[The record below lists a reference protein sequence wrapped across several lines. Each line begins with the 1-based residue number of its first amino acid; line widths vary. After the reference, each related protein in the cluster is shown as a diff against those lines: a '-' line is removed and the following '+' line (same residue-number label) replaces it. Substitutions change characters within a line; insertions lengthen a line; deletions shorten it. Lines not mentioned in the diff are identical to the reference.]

1 MSASSLSLAQ
11 LRDLDQRAFVNALGS
26 VFEHSPWVVEAAW
39 RRGPF
44 ENVPELHAA
53 LEVAMR
59 EAPRERQL
67 ELIRA
72 HPELAGREAEQGAL
86 TRDSSNEQASVG
98 LDRLTADELEAL
110 RRLNAAYRE
119 RFGFPLIVCVR
130 EHSKDSIIAWGVA
143 RLAHSREEEINIA
156 LGEITK
162 IARLRL
168 AALVEEAA

>member
-1 MSASSLSLAQ
+1 MSASSLSLAE
-11 LRDLDQRAFVNALGS
+11 LGGLDKRGFVGALGS
-26 VFEHSPWVVEAAW
+26 LFERSPWVVEAAW
-39 RRGPF
+39 RRRPF
-44 ENVPELHAA
+44 GSVPELHAA

-59 EAPRERQL
+59 EAPRERRL

-72 HPELAGREAEQGAL
+72 HPELAGREAQQREL
-86 TRDSSNEQASVG
+86 TRDSSHEQAAAG

-110 RRLNAAYRE
+110 RRLNTAYRE

-130 EHSKDSIIAWGVA
+130 EHTKDSIIAWGVA
-143 RLAHSREEEINIA
+143 RLAHTREEEINIA

-168 AALVEEAA
+168 ADLVKEPS